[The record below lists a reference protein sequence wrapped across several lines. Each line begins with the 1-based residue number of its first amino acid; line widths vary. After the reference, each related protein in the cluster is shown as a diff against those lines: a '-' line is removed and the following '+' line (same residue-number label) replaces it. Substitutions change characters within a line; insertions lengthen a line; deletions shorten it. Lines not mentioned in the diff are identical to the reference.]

1 MGLSY
6 TEELVSEY
14 FRHLTDNGRRP
25 IYMVSDHV
33 HFQTVE
39 AKKGVRGWKDIDI
52 LAVGKDEICI
62 IQTKSFAIFK
72 KTKKESLDSIKDYFE
87 EAEKFVAKQYDIKD
101 KKIRKIF
108 IADLGLSED
117 FSKDL
122 EAWGIES
129 KKLSDVFIEFLN
141 NLHSLYPDTAHLG
154 KEENNVTRILMFL
167 SYSFKNKLESCGLL
181 KTEKKVKNIA

>member
-14 FRHLTDNGRRP
+14 FRHLTDNERRP
-25 IYMVSDHV
+25 RYMVSEHV
-33 HFQTVE
+33 HFQTEE

-52 LAVGKDEICI
+52 LAIGKDEICI

-72 KTKKESLDSIKDYFE
+72 KTKKESIDSIKDYFK

-117 FSKDL
+117 FSNEL
-122 EAWGIES
+122 GACGIES
-129 KKLSDVFIEFLN
+129 RKLSDVFIEFLN

-167 SYSFKNKLESCGLL
+167 SYAFRKELEACGLL
-181 KTEKKVKNIA
+181 KHAKSINAR